1 MQADTAT
8 LRNTAEPLG
17 TALIVLDERI
27 RGKILRMRP
36 QAALAVFVVV
46 IASTSGLARDHP
58 GLLFE
63 VCNDCGRMVDF
74 GSALHGDY
82 FSITDTYDPLS
93 NRRAFYDAQS
103 CPTCCHAGKLR
114 EKMADAAH

>member
-1 MQADTAT
+1 
-8 LRNTAEPLG
+8 
-17 TALIVLDERI
+17 
-27 RGKILRMRP
+27 MRP